1 MSPDTLSLSGKIAIV
16 TGSGHVSD
24 SVAPRAAAVAQRV
37 EELGGKATVVQ
48 VDMSTPEGAARLV
61 DETCKAFGVDRIDIL
76 GTTQFVP

>member
-1 MSPDTLSLSGKIAIV
+1 M
-16 TGSGHVSD
+16 
-24 SVAPRAAAVAQRV
+24 
-37 EELGGKATVVQ
+37 VQ